1 MRHTARIRSW
11 CRMTYVPASL
21 MAMPPGTLTTRVIWM
36 MVASQSVSLRESRYD
51 AGDGAP
57 AVPQSGRADEHHRLA
72 EFEAFEVSAFVPAVR
87 VVLIH
92 GVGRDAGGVRVEV
105 VDDLDESGRGGQL
118 VVGDGLPPCAVE
130 DVRYRPARVVDG
142 AFRILGHVFRETR
155 GLLLP
160 VVDDRV
166 DPVGVVAPDDV
177 LHDVSP

>member
-1 MRHTARIRSW
+1 M
-11 CRMTYVPASL
+11 L
-21 MAMPPGTLTTRVIWM
+21 AMVR
-36 MVASQSVSLRESRYD
+36 R
-51 AGDGAP
+51 

-130 DVRYRPARVVDG
+130 DVRDRPARVIDG